1 MDIYSS
7 CIILFGFCIL
17 LLEGVRFIVCFPKQE
32 KTPGI
37 DIGKSM
43 TIGNRETQEDQVET
57 AMSPEGVV
65 AVIADGAGQT
75 YGGRIAAKIATQTC
89 IELFLDYNAFHNPQY
104 FFRKAFQTAN
114 REILKALGDDRRGT
128 ASVGCALIRNDH
140 LYYAL
145 VGNVK
150 ICVYR
155 EGNLVPVSVG
165 HTISVLAEQ
174 KFQEGSISRE
184 EALILLENRR
194 LYNYLGQD
202 EFRDIEYVDA
212 PVRLRHKDIV
222 VLMSD
227 GIYDLLSVR
236 EVEDVLKKAK
246 DCQEKAFEVIELVNR
261 NSGTMK
267 DNASI
272 ILMAV

>member
-1 MDIYSS
+1 MDNYSS
-7 CIILFGFCIL
+7 CIVLFTLCL
-17 LLEGVRFIVCFPKQE
+17 LFLEGMRIFAAFPGK
-32 KTPGI
+32 KKKGTV

-43 TIGNRETQEDQVET
+43 TIGSRETQEDQMET
-57 AMSPEGVV
+57 AETPAGII
-65 AVIADGAGQT
+65 AVLADGAGQT
-75 YGGRIAAKIATQTC
+75 YGGRIAAKTATQTC
-89 IELFLDYNAFHNPQY
+89 IEMFMDYNAFHNPQY

-114 REILKALGDDRRGT
+114 KEILKALGEERRGT
-128 ASVGCALIRNDH
+128 ASVGCVLIRNGY

-165 HTISVLAEQ
+165 HTISVLAKQ
-174 KFQEGSISRE
+174 KFHEGSISRE
-184 EALILLENRR
+184 EALTLLENQR

-202 EFRDIEYVDA
+202 EFQDIEYVDE
-212 PVRLRHKDIV
+212 PVQLKQKDIV

-227 GIYDLLSVR
+227 GLYDLLSVR
-236 EVEDVLKKAK
+236 EIEGVLERTK

-261 NSGTMK
+261 NSSTVK

-272 ILMAV
+272 ILLAV